1 MFYILNLFLLEDY
14 EFTNIKNNSL
24 FLVSKNL
31 STQSKKKKKKKKKR
45 IKEKGWENLKWNV
58 PNKIIQ
64 IGHTKVNNTET
75 LSMSIIWKLL
85 TGYFFH

>member
-31 STQSKKKKKKKKKR
+31 STQSKKKKKKKKKKKR
-45 IKEKGWENLKWNV
+45 IREKG
-58 PNKIIQ
+58 
-64 IGHTKVNNTET
+64 
-75 LSMSIIWKLL
+75 
-85 TGYFFH
+85 

>member
-14 EFTNIKNNSL
+14 EFTNIKNSSL

-31 STQSKKKKKKKKKR
+31 SAQSKKKKKIR
-45 IKEKGWENLKWNV
+45 EKGWEHLKWSV
-58 PNKIIQ
+58 ANKIIQ

>member
-31 STQSKKKKKKKKKR
+31 SAQSKKKKNKR
-45 IKEKGWENLKWNV
+45 KRMR
-58 PNKIIQ
+58 
-64 IGHTKVNNTET
+64 T
-75 LSMSIIWKLL
+75 LEMKCC
-85 TGYFFH
+85 

>member
-31 STQSKKKKKKKKKR
+31 STQSKKKKKKKNNKR
-45 IKEKGWENLKWNV
+45 KR
-58 PNKIIQ
+58 
-64 IGHTKVNNTET
+64 
-75 LSMSIIWKLL
+75 MRKLEMKCC
-85 TGYFFH
+85 

>member
-31 STQSKKKKKKKKKR
+31 STQSKIKNIKKNSLFLVKKKQRKKKKKKKK
-45 IKEKGWENLKWNV
+45 
-58 PNKIIQ
+58 
-64 IGHTKVNNTET
+64 
-75 LSMSIIWKLL
+75 
-85 TGYFFH
+85 

>member
-14 EFTNIKNNSL
+14 EFTNIKN
-24 FLVSKNL
+24 
-31 STQSKKKKKKKKKR
+31 KKKKKKR
-45 IKEKGWENLKWNV
+45 IREKGWEHLKWSV
-58 PNKIIQ
+58 ANKIIQ